1 MSAAYDWRVRLTIDG
16 SATFRMTLPFRS
28 STAPPP
34 PSPEP
39 HPYPSLAIV
48 GSRRLL
54 GANLYSTR
62 PGAVLELS
70 LQPDEAKAR
79 LTSWAAALRIILTG
93 IGWEAEEYVVRYNDG
108 ASHAS
113 VFLTAP
119 LDGLLAATE
128 VNEQAWLAME
138 QAFVGGTPDY
148 ADIAARLRVFIQHD
162 RHPVLVALVQAAHAR
177 SLAVMWDDESFTI
190 GSGSGSRT
198 WPASSLPAISSVPWP
213 ALHDIPL
220 VLVTG
225 SNGKTTTTRLIA
237 RLLRAAGHVVGWCCT
252 DGVWVGEDLVA
263 DGDYSGPAGAR
274 IVLQDQRVTAAVL
287 ETARG
292 GILRR
297 GLAVER
303 ALVAVVTGIADD
315 HLGEYGIDS
324 LHALGET
331 KLVVAKVV
339 PTDGCVVL
347 NADDPTLR
355 SLASTLSA
363 PLVWYSA
370 SGHRDT
376 TSQLIADGA
385 NACVLDHESLIAIR
399 HGQRHPLVAAPDM
412 PLSLGGR
419 MRYNIANAL
428 AASAAALALGVSLDQ
443 VRTTLR
449 TFGASVADNPGR
461 LATLSLRGARLLV
474 DFVHN
479 PDGWDAVTRGL
490 AGVAG
495 RRLVV
500 VGQAGDRDDRALHEL
515 AAAVWR
521 FSPDFIVLKEMTSYL
536 RGRAFGETTDLLAR
550 EFAALGAVP
559 ERMLRA
565 ESELA
570 ALDCIADHAR
580 PGDVIVVGV
589 HDDFEAALTRLQHH
603 GAVVGSWS

>member
-1 MSAAYDWRVRLTIDG
+1 M
-16 SATFRMTLPFRS
+16 
-28 STAPPP
+28 
-34 PSPEP
+34 
-39 HPYPSLAIV
+39 
-48 GSRRLL
+48 

-70 LQPDEAKAR
+70 LLPDEADAR
-79 LTSWAAALRIILTG
+79 LQSWVAALRVILAA
-93 IGWEAEEYVVRYNDG
+93 IGWETEEHVVRYNPG
-108 ASHAS
+108 ARHAS

-148 ADIAARLRVFIQHD
+148 VDIAARLRVFIQHD
-162 RHPVLVALVQAAHAR
+162 RRPALLALVHAAHAR
-177 SLAVMWDDESFTI
+177 NLSVMMDDESFTI

-198 WPASSLPAISSVPWP
+198 WPATALPDPGAVPWP
-213 ALHDIPL
+213 ALHDVPV

-237 RLLRAAGHVVGWCCT
+237 RLLRAAGHVPGWSCT
-252 DGVWVGEDLVA
+252 DGVWVGEELVA

-274 IVLQDQRVTAAVL
+274 TVLQDQRVTAAVL

-297 GLAVER
+297 GLAIER
-303 ALVAVVTGIADD
+303 AHVAVVTGIADD
-315 HLGEYGIDS
+315 HLGEYGIDT
-324 LHALGET
+324 LQALAQA

-339 PTDGCVVL
+339 PPNGCVVL

-355 SLASTLSA
+355 ALASSLSA
-363 PLVWYSA
+363 PVAWFSA
-370 SGHRDT
+370 SGEADAT
-376 TSQLIADGA
+376 AQLIADGA
-385 NACVLDHESLIAIR
+385 GACILEQQSLVAVR
-399 HGQRHPLVAAPDM
+399 HGQRHPIVDAGEM

-428 AASAAALALGVSLDQ
+428 AASTAALALGVSLEQ

-449 TFGASVADNPGR
+449 TFGASVSDNPGR

-479 PDGWDAVTRGL
+479 PDGWNAVTKGL
-490 AGVAG
+490 AGVTG

-500 VGQAGDRDDRALHEL
+500 VGQAGDRDNRAMHEL
-515 AAAVWR
+515 ATAVWS
-521 FSPDFIVLKEMTSYL
+521 FSPDLIVLKEMTSYL
-536 RGRAFGETTDLLAR
+536 RGRAFGETTDLLSR
-550 EFAALGAVP
+550 EFAAFGAGP
-559 ERMLRA
+559 ERMRRVD
-565 ESELA
+565 SELA
-570 ALDCIADHAR
+570 AIDCVADLAQ
-580 PGDVIVVGV
+580 PEDVIVIGV
-589 HDDFEAALTRLQHH
+589 HDDFEAALLRLQSH
-603 GAVVGSWS
+603 GAVIGPWR